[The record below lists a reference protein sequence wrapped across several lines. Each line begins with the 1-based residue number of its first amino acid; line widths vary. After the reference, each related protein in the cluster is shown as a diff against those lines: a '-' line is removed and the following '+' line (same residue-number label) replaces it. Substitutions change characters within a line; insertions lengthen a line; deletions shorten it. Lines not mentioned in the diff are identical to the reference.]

1 MTLPEMRIED
11 RFYAR
16 TAQFNNRFGTES
28 VSNNNEDSESF
39 QNVLK
44 QCIDDVNQK
53 TLDSNAATDSFIKG
67 EDISIEDV
75 MMKATEANLSLQF
88 LTTTRDKLVE
98 GYKELIKMSV

>member
-1 MTLPEMRIED
+1 MKIEND
-11 RFYAR
+11 FYTKA
-16 TAQFNNRFGTES
+16 AQFNTRFFGTEKT
-28 VSNNNEDSESF
+28 NKSEPNADF

-44 QCIDDVNQK
+44 NCIDEVNQK
-53 TLDSNAATDSFIKG
+53 SVESDAATNAFVSGD
-67 EDISIEDV
+67 DISIDQV

>member
-1 MTLPEMRIED
+1 MKIED
-11 RFYAR
+11 KFYAR
-16 TAQFNNRFGTES
+16 AAQFNNKFGIET
-28 VSNNNEDSESF
+28 VSNSSESSENF

-44 QCIDDVNQK
+44 QCIEDVNQK
-53 TLDSNAATDSFIKG
+53 ALDSNAATDSFIKG
-67 EDISIEDV
+67 EDTSIEDV